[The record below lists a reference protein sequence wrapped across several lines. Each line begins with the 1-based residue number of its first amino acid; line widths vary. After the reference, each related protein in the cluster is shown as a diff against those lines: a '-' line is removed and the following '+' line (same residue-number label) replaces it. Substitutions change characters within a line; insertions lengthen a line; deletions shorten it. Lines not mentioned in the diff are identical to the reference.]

1 MKCHLCSKTATEK
14 HHISYY
20 PEVTIAVCAFHG
32 DEIHRRPSK
41 YAMLLQY
48 SKGDSA
54 QWYSQ
59 EHRISKFLRRMGR
72 CRRGRRR

>member
-32 DEIHRRPSK
+32 DEIHLKPWK
-41 YAMLLQY
+41 HPELLQY
-48 SKGDSA
+48 SHGDSTQFYA
-54 QWYSQ
+54 QQ
-59 EHRISKFLRRMGR
+59 RRISKFLRSMGR
-72 CRRGRRR
+72 HRRGKR